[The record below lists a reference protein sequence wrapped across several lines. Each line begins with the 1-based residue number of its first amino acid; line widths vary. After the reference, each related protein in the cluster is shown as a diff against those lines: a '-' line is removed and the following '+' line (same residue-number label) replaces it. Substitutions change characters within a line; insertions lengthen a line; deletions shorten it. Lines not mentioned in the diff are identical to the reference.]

1 MSAKAVELMKEEME
15 YMGQVKVKD
24 VSNAQRLVVDVLR
37 ALDEKGVVNLS
48 GSESAEDAYVS

>member
-48 GSESAEDAYVS
+48 GGESGEDAYVS